1 MAAVYHYRTADIN
14 ERRQKIIPKD
24 AVNSNTTNM
33 KTTLKT
39 TLKTLLLAVVTAT
52 LFTTAYAE
60 SPGNGYVPMKK
71 ASTVEEIQKLKKG
84 DKYAVVCKECDSIT
98 VKKVADAAEVE
109 ALCHDGGS
117 MHCDSCK
124 KKHVIKRVGP
134 PGKETITAKVVIV
147 NAEGKECMFIVPMKE

>member
-1 MAAVYHYRTADIN
+1 MKKNQKVFPKYAVSPN
-14 ERRQKIIPKD
+14 
-24 AVNSNTTNM
+24 NTNM

-39 TLKTLLLAVVTAT
+39 ILKNLLLAAVTAT
-52 LFTTAYAE
+52 LVTTAYAE
-60 SPGNGYVPMKK
+60 SPGNGFKPMTK
-71 ASTVEEIQKLKKG
+71 ASTVGEIQKLKQG

-109 ALCHDGGS
+109 SLCHDGGS